1 MDEFALDLRIY
12 HNSPSRCLLHRRTLR
27 QQLLRIQTYIND
39 IYDLESSCA
48 LAEKVKFHEAYL
60 GGRSY
65 ANELTSADYDTA
77 LDTDLLDLREESV
90 VLHPDDVRGWE
101 KVGKF
106 RGRRTLSPNPG
117 SNLTGHSVGTGNKF
131 DVLSDTNTGNE
142 VAIEKTV
149 KFVHDERQKYFEKR
163 LGNLLN
169 QFEIDREQRRN
180 AGVNSERPA
189 PDSETEKTAETQ
201 PPPIVNKG
209 KVREFRDTG
218 IPGIDNADLDPEAQ
232 RRAWENFDF
241 LKKEDPELQRI
252 IYEGI
257 VTGLNTYRNNGTKAG
272 TPGADRAGPSN
283 SSPPK
288 KGMRVEIVEELYGE
302 DDVSDKQSSPTPAGL
317 ETNPVPSETLDT
329 SEISLPMGDKNPK
342 TERNANFE
350 PPVTSTPTSKAKK
363 KVKIVEEHDDNETLD
378 LHRGANRSG
387 GSGSSSLPLSHAG
400 TSGDNRGRSPM
411 SGLIRPGNPH
421 IDLQNMINV
430 SRNAMYS
437 GKGKD
442 NPNVRTGPAFAAD
455 QVAPNSY
462 LGKLLKKSASG
473 KGMDLPPDD
482 PGNSGPDE
490 SSAPSSEDESGR
502 SGDESDRDG
511 K

>member
-1 MDEFALDLRIY
+1 MYCPTQI
-12 HNSPSRCLLHRRTLR
+12 
-27 QQLLRIQTYIND
+27 
-39 IYDLESSCA
+39 
-48 LAEKVKFHEAYL
+48 
-60 GGRSY
+60 
-65 ANELTSADYDTA
+65 
-77 LDTDLLDLREESV
+77 
-90 VLHPDDVRGWE
+90 
-101 KVGKF
+101 
-106 RGRRTLSPNPG
+106 
-117 SNLTGHSVGTGNKF
+117 
-131 DVLSDTNTGNE
+131 
-142 VAIEKTV
+142 
-149 KFVHDERQKYFEKR
+149 FEKR

-241 LKKEDPELQRI
+241 LKKEDPE
-252 IYEGI
+252 
-257 VTGLNTYRNNGTKAG
+257 RNNGTKAG

-350 PPVTSTPTSKAKK
+350 PPVTSTPTY
-363 KVKIVEEHDDNETLD
+363 
-378 LHRGANRSG
+378 RGANRSG

-462 LGKLLKKSASG
+462 LRTILAIPALTSPLPLHPRMNRVGLGMSLIEMERERNAKRKRVRAVPTPMNDLHGISAFLLPRMMDRMIRRKWQDSSRSA
-473 KGMDLPPDD
+473 
-482 PGNSGPDE
+482 NST
-490 SSAPSSEDESGR
+490 
-502 SGDESDRDG
+502 
-511 K
+511 